1 MLRLR
6 NPLQSG
12 FSLLAP
18 RGTKRTSTAAVGMG
32 TVRYKSDGQA
42 VVVEVE
48 RLANR
53 DRPMN
58 RELQDEP
65 MDRTMIGKLNEVI
78 DSYLGLQDDQL
89 AAELWEKMET
99 CTGYN
104 QLKRIVAEVRKR
116 KRKRGKKERVTCED
130 QLM

>member
-1 MLRLR
+1 
-6 NPLQSG
+6 
-12 FSLLAP
+12 
-18 RGTKRTSTAAVGMG
+18 MG

-42 VVVEVE
+42 VVEVGRPADHD
-48 RLANR
+48 RL
-53 DRPMN
+53 MN
-58 RELQDEP
+58 IELQDKP
-65 MDRTMIGKLNEVI
+65 MDRTMISKLNEVI

-116 KRKRGKKERVTCED
+116 KRKREREIEREGKDDMKTS
-130 QLM
+130 